1 MPKNGNCEAF
11 VEKGSNACPK
21 CGPRSPR
28 LYSKA
33 QRIRRALVLLFWL
46 VLGVTILTLS
56 SDYIGGA
63 GESGEMVP
71 WL

>member
-1 MPKNGNCEAF
+1 MPKCRNCKAF
-11 VEKGSNACPK
+11 MEKDANACPK

-46 VLGVTILTLS
+46 VLGVTILVLS
-56 SDYIGGA
+56 SDYVGGA
-63 GESGEMVP
+63 GESGEMLP